1 LRLLLTFSFSFLPFL
16 CLLFWFIQ
24 IVDLRS
30 QQVRD
35 TCQLL
40 IELAKT
46 VGDRCRVFLRDA
58 FPHILEGLK
67 VSNKVMSGYV
77 DECILALI
85 HHAVFKSCLS
95 VLLAEIKDNKSKVV
109 REKCL
114 VRYFA
119 IVSSS
124 VIPTISFVRFLS
136 AFLVLSS
143 IPDL

>member
-1 LRLLLTFSFSFLPFL
+1 
-16 CLLFWFIQ
+16 
-24 IVDLRS
+24 VDLRS

-58 FPHILEGLK
+58 FPAIMEGLK

-85 HHAVFKSCLS
+85 HNAVFKSCLS

-114 VRYFA
+114 VRRHSYF
-119 IVSSS
+119 VL
-124 VIPTISFVRFLS
+124 SFLLFRFLLYPFC
-136 AFLVLSS
+136 FLLFFVLTSF
-143 IPDL
+143 L